1 MCIVQCAS
9 AGQESSVCADC
20 WLANINQRNN
30 NRNFFY
36 GRLQRIFLGRSIFL
50 LITNWQLM
58 TFRFLAV
65 CHTTWNKKFSR
76 PLQMSSFCFLFL
88 FVSFPSIQVQAHH
101 SLCKCLFLFI
111 SIFVYLN
118 LVHKGSPRPTH
129 TKKYFEDG
137 VLNIFCTGNTQK
149 CSETLNT

>member
-1 MCIVQCAS
+1 
-9 AGQESSVCADC
+9 
-20 WLANINQRNN
+20 
-30 NRNFFY
+30 
-36 GRLQRIFLGRSIFL
+36 
-50 LITNWQLM
+50 M

-129 TKKYFEDG
+129 PQKIFWGRRPKHFFVLETPRNALKHSIHKGGGHISPNIAETFSGYDENFSFLKLLVNHSCFVATNSFLTKGEKFQ
-137 VLNIFCTGNTQK
+137 I
-149 CSETLNT
+149 